1 VSSKFFTNRDNN
13 TLENRL
19 KDILSHHKGI
29 THLEFLIGYFRI
41 SGFTKIASLLQDIT
55 HGRILVGINIDK
67 LTLEAKEAGVKLNLM
82 DFEKMSGR
90 FVEEQLEGL
99 TKETYSKEVD
109 ESVILFAQMLADK
122 KIEIR
127 ISPDKNIHS
136 KIYIL
141 REDEITRH
149 DDTIEYRGSVITGS
163 SNLSENGLSKNFEFN
178 VELRDSDDIGFAL
191 EEFNNLWA
199 GAIEITSKDVD
210 SIKAQ
215 SHLKDV
221 TPYELYLK
229 FLIEHF
235 DDRIDYDPNIVWN
248 LPNGYMKLA
257 YQLDAVTEGLSKIK
271 KHNGFFLADVVG
283 LGKTI
288 TTAMVVKKLLFDIK
302 GEVLVIAPPSIQK
315 EWKETFEKFEVG
327 TLRHYDIMSLG
338 KLESIRDTE
347 KYSLVIIDESHKFKN
362 YATSRY
368 AELERICKERVKY
381 KKKVILISA
390 TPLNNKPM
398 DIANQLYLFQDK
410 RDSTIASHPNL
421 ESFFAKVDKEYKEI
435 IAPSRDDKPIDTQK
449 LKALS
454 LRVRESILREV
465 MVRRTRTDIQT
476 HDMYAKDIEEQGL
489 SIPDVEPIR
498 EMVYKMSDTLVETFS
513 ETIKILTDE
522 LQYERYKIL
531 GYIKP
536 KFREKYGKVS
546 ENIFER
552 GSLELANLMRNMLIK
567 RFESSFHAFKITLGR
582 QESHLRGLIQ
592 MFEEDRVLLGSKINI
607 FDILED
613 EDTAEEKI
621 DTMFK
626 EGKVKI
632 FEASDFKEGYKEKL
646 EKELKIFEKLNK
658 MWEEVK
664 EDPKLD
670 TFKKILLKSKAK
682 KIVVFTESKQTAM
695 YLAKNLETFKV
706 LCVHGGNRD
715 KLKDVI
721 RENFD
726 ANYDEEKKKD
736 DYQVIITTDT
746 LSEGINMHRS
756 NIIYNYDIP
765 WNATRLMQRIGRI
778 NRIGTQHNKIY
789 VNNFIPSAQSD
800 KLIELSK
807 KAFVKLQTFHSTFG
821 EDNQIYSRDEEVGSV
836 TLFEDIKED
845 IDEEL
850 TFLEEI
856 RDFKEAKPKQFKAL
870 KNLPMKIRVQRKDDI
885 IQDASFVFIKNNH
898 TKGYFFVN
906 DTRCEAVSFVKM
918 AKHLKVS
925 QRIRAVTP
933 LVPTHYEQVSRAVEH
948 YDAELSTLVQVV
960 RATKIENPTDKKA
973 VTLLKSWFNKGTID
987 KQTQNL
993 FKKLFEYGRY
1003 SNLGKQ
1009 IKALEK
1015 KSAYEVVMALEKLQ
1029 LEYKL
1034 QSDEP
1039 TSTKRIKR
1047 NIEVILSETLVGV

>member
-1 VSSKFFTNRDNN
+1 MSSKFFTNRDNN

-19 KDILSHHKGI
+19 KDILTHHKNI
-29 THLEFLIGYFRI
+29 SHLEFLIGYFRI
-41 SGFTKIASLLQDIT
+41 SGFSKIASLLQDIT

-99 TKETYSKEVD
+99 NKESYSKEVD
-109 ESVILFAQMLADK
+109 ESVLLFAQMLADK

-191 EEFNNLWA
+191 EEFSNLWA
-199 GAIEITSKDVD
+199 GAIEIRQKDVEI
-210 SIKAQ
+210 IKSK

-235 DDRIDYDPNIVWN
+235 DDRIDYDPNVVWN
-248 LPNGYMKLA
+248 LPKGYMKLA
-257 YQLDAVTEGLSKIK
+257 YQIDAVTEGLSKIK

-283 LGKTI
+283 LGKTV
-288 TTAMVVKKLLFDIK
+288 TTAMVVKKLLFDIR

-315 EWKETFEKFEVG
+315 EWKDTFKKFEIG
-327 TLRHYDIMSLG
+327 TLRNYDVVSLG
-338 KLESIRDTE
+338 ALEKIRDTQR
-347 KYSLVIIDESHKFKN
+347 YSLVIIDESHKFKN

-368 AELERICKERVKY
+368 VELERICKERVKY
-381 KKKVILISA
+381 AKKVILISA

-410 RDSTIASHPNL
+410 RNSTIPSHPNL

-435 IAPSRDDKPIDTQK
+435 IAPSKDDKPIDIQK
-449 LKALS
+449 LKVLS

-476 HDMYAKDIEEQGL
+476 HPMYAEDIKEQGL
-489 SIPDVEPIR
+489 TIPDVAPI
-498 EMVYKMSDTLVETFS
+498 EEIVYKMNDALLKTFSDTIE
-513 ETIKILTDE
+513 ILTTE

-536 KFREKYGKVS
+536 KSRSKYGEIS
-546 ENIFER
+546 ENIFDR

-567 RFESSFHAFKITLGR
+567 RFESSFHAFKTTLKR
-582 QESHLRGLIQ
+582 QESHLKGLIQ
-592 MFEEDRVLLGSKINI
+592 MFTDDRVLLGSKINI
-607 FDILED
+607 FDILEE

-621 DTMFK
+621 DAMFEK
-626 EGKVKI
+626 GKVKI
-632 FEASDFKEGYKEKL
+632 FEASDFEEGYKEKL
-646 EKELKIFEKLNK
+646 EKELLIFERLNQ
-658 MWEEVK
+658 MWAEVK

-670 TFKKILLKSKAK
+670 AFKYILKKSKGK

-695 YLAKNLETFKV
+695 YLEKNLREFKV
-706 LCVHGGNRD
+706 LCVHGGNRA
-715 KLKDVI
+715 KLKDSI
-721 RENFD
+721 SENFD
-726 ANYDEEKKKD
+726 ANYDEKKKKD
-736 DYQVIITTDT
+736 DYDIIVTTDT
-746 LSEGINMHRS
+746 LSEGVNMHRS

-778 NRIGTQHNKIY
+778 NRIGTKHNTIY
-789 VNNFIPSAQSD
+789 VNNFIPSAGSD

-836 TLFEDIKED
+836 TLFEDVIED
-845 IDEEL
+845 VDEEL
-850 TFLEEI
+850 NFLEEI
-856 RDFKEAKPKQFKAL
+856 REYKKAKPKLFEVIK
-870 KNLPMKIRVQRKDDI
+870 KLPMKIRVQRKDSI
-885 IQDASFVFIKNNH
+885 MQDASFVFIKNVEA
-898 TKGYFFVN
+898 KSYYYVDEG
-906 DTRCEAVSFVKM
+906 RCEPVSFIKM

-925 QRIRAVTP
+925 PRIQGVMP
-933 LVPTHYEQVSRAVEH
+933 LKPFHYEQV
-948 YDAELSTLVQVV
+948 T
-960 RATKIENPTDKKA
+960 KA
-973 VTLLKSWFNKGTID
+973 VTHYDEEIAKIVQTVSRTKIDNPSDKKSMRLLKGWFDKGVIS
-987 KQTQNL
+987 KEVYGI
-993 FKKLFEYGRY
+993 FKKMFEDGRIQ
-1003 SNLGKQ
+1003 NLGKR
-1009 IKALEK
+1009 IKVLAG
-1015 KSAYEVVMALEKLQ
+1015 KSAHEVVAELEKLQ
-1029 LEYKL
+1029 IEYSL
-1034 QSDEP
+1034 QEEDSSK
-1039 TSTKRIKR
+1039 TRIKR
-1047 NIEVILSETLVGV
+1047 EIEVILSETFIKG